1 MICCRNISLPIS
13 TACALVSATQSATI
27 QSTALL
33 PKKTA
38 SNFNN
43 PLDRR
48 VTITALRIRIAS
60 VRSLRSNGDRVLLKL
75 AVDLLSKDEEASL
88 LASLGEDDI
97 MGIWIELAD
106 GSIVVLDAKRNR
118 WI

>member
-1 MICCRNISLPIS
+1 
-13 TACALVSATQSATI
+13 
-27 QSTALL
+27 
-33 PKKTA
+33 
-38 SNFNN
+38 
-43 PLDRR
+43 
-48 VTITALRIRIAS
+48 
-60 VRSLRSNGDRVLLKL
+60 L